1 MAEGKLTYQHA
12 DTEEKSEPAKKRR
25 REAARVEHTRTVAEH
40 FKPADVSSV
49 KEVWPQFVVVLN
61 VFSGIPCQPIDSGGG
76 GGSNFFAIVFG
87 HEDDVTQYLW

>member
-12 DTEEKSEPAKKRR
+12 NAEEKSEPAKKRR

-49 KEVWPQFVVVLN
+49 KEVWPQFVDFRN
-61 VFSGIPCQPIDSGGG
+61 VFSRFPCQPIELRG
-76 GGSNFFAIVFG
+76 NWVQIVN
-87 HEDDVTQYLW
+87 